1 MASDAR
7 SRPEAIRDFGLR
19 AAETAKARLP
29 GAPAILE
36 SLEREHLA
44 GSGLLA
50 GGIAYRF
57 FLWLVPFGLVLA
69 GLGSIWTDED
79 PDGVESAARQFGL
92 SGAAARSAES
102 AFRSS
107 EHSRWYLVGAG
118 FVLLVWFGISA
129 VRALRIAHAIAWAEP
144 APKLRKPLHASLLFA
159 LFVVSVG
166 ALSSVGRW
174 MQHEVG
180 TLAGLIVAL
189 AVMGIYAA
197 GAVAAMNLMPH
208 GGAPWTALLPGA
220 AVVAIGMLA
229 LHVAVVLYLAP
240 KIGRSSS
247 LYGAFG
253 AATVVLLWLYIIA
266 RLIVSA
272 AFFNATLWDRKTR
285 EAA

>member
-19 AAETAKARLP
+19 AAETAKARVP
-29 GAPAILE
+29 GAPAVFE
-36 SLEREHLA
+36 SLEREQLA

-69 GLGSIWTDED
+69 GLGSVWTESD
-79 PDGVESAARQFGL
+79 PDALESAAREFGL

-102 AFRSS
+102 AFRSH
-107 EHSRWYLVGAG
+107 EHGRWYLIGAG
-118 FVLLVWFGISA
+118 IVLLVWFGMSA
-129 VRALRIAHAIAWAEP
+129 VRALRIAHAIAWAQP
-144 APKLRKPLHASLLFA
+144 VPKLRNPLYASVVFSG
-159 LFVVSVG
+159 FVIGIGVVSS
-166 ALSSVGRW
+166 AGRW
-174 MQHEVG
+174 LEHEVG
-180 TLAGLIVAL
+180 PAVGVLVSL
-189 AVMGIYAA
+189 AVLGAYLG
-197 GAVAAMNLMPH
+197 GAVAAMSLLPH
-208 GGAPWTALLPGA
+208 GVAPWQALLPG
-220 AVVAIGMLA
+220 VVVLSLGMLA
-229 LHVAVVLYLAP
+229 LHVVVMLYLAP
-240 KIGRSSS
+240 KIGRSAD

-285 EAA
+285 ATA